1 MWLYQQLPVNACLK
15 FDYVLLLKLE
25 GPGSVWILVSQGLCC
40 CLLPCQLLPV
50 AASSELLKVVVQCG
64 NFRPGNRAETSLAK
78 ILMQGPLDVL
88 LYGFLVAQHMQIF
101 NLMFNSVLWA

>member
-1 MWLYQQLPVNACLK
+1 MWQ
-15 FDYVLLLKLE
+15 
-25 GPGSVWILVSQGLCC
+25 
-40 CLLPCQLLPV
+40 
-50 AASSELLKVVVQCG
+50 
-64 NFRPGNRAETSLAK
+64 FRPGNGAETSLAK